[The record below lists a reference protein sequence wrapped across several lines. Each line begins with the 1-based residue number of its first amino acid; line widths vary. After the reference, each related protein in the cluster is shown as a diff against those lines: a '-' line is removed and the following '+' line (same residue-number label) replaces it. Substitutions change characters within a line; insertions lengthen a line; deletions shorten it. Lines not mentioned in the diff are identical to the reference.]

1 MHTRRCLSLADRIH
15 ALLVREIGQG
25 VDRQRLLRE
34 PLYARDVLLVCD
46 ALPQSGLPPL
56 AQKFRQALVA
66 LDEADAARAA
76 ASRKG
81 FSGKGFGVSSF
92 FNSLFDSVRGQP
104 APIAKATRYVAKA
117 AA

>member
-1 MHTRRCLSLADRIH
+1 MRTRYCLTLADRIH

-46 ALPQSGLPPL
+46 ALPQSGLPAL

-66 LDEADAARAA
+66 LDEADAADAE
-76 ASRKG
+76 ASRKD
-81 FSGKGFGVSSF
+81 FSASSF
-92 FNSLFDSVRGQP
+92 FNALFDSMRGQT
-104 APIAKATRYVAKA
+104 APIAKATRYVKKA

>member
-1 MHTRRCLSLADRIH
+1 MPMPIHKRHCLHLADRIH

-46 ALPQSGLPPL
+46 ALRLSGLPAV
-56 AQKFRQALVA
+56 AQQFRDALVA
-66 LDEADAARAA
+66 LDGAEATVLRQ
-76 ASRKG
+76 
-81 FSGKGFGVSSF
+81 GFGVSDF

-104 APIAKATRYVAKA
+104 APTIKTRRCAAKA

>member
-1 MHTRRCLSLADRIH
+1 MHTRRCLTLADRIH

-25 VDRQRLLRE
+25 VDSQRLLRE

-46 ALPQSGLPPL
+46 ALPQSGLPAL

-66 LDEADAARAA
+66 LDGAKAARAA
-76 ASRKG
+76 ASCKG
-81 FSGKGFGVSSF
+81 FSASSF
-92 FNSLFDSVRGQP
+92 FNSLFYSMRGQP
-104 APIAKATRYVAKA
+104 APIAKDTRYVKKA

>member
-1 MHTRRCLSLADRIH
+1 MHTHRCLTLADRIH

-46 ALPQSGLPPL
+46 ALPQSGLPAL

-76 ASRKG
+76 ASCNG
-81 FSGKGFGVSSF
+81 FSAASF
-92 FNSLFDSVRGQP
+92 FNSLFDSMRGQP
-104 APIAKATRYVAKA
+104 APIAKATRYVKKA

>member
-1 MHTRRCLSLADRIH
+1 MHTRRCLTLADRIH

-46 ALPQSGLPPL
+46 ALRQSGLPAL

-66 LDEADAARAA
+66 LDEAEAARAA
-76 ASRKG
+76 ASCKG
-81 FSGKGFGVSSF
+81 FSAASF
-92 FNSLFDSVRGQP
+92 FISLFDSMRGQP
-104 APIAKATRYVAKA
+104 APIAKATRYVKKA

>member
-1 MHTRRCLSLADRIH
+1 MRTRHCLTLADRIH

-46 ALPQSGLPPL
+46 ALPQSGLPAL
-56 AQKFRQALVA
+56 AQKFRQALLA
-66 LDEADAARAA
+66 LDEANAARAA
-76 ASRKG
+76 ASRQG
-81 FSGKGFGVSSF
+81 FSASSF
-92 FNSLFDSVRGQP
+92 FNSLFDSLFDSMRGQP